1 MKDISERA
9 FPKGHFDEG
18 HFEGRAFPKGERAK
32 GMKGIVHKLEFPQ
45 KLLNNLRVGTPEK
58 QTQRSSAQKHW
69 QKLSTKVLNVK
80 LRITLIIYQHPNHLP
95 SPHLCEVEAI
105 DVLVKRSPVPFFEVA
120 QPFFK
125 Y

>member
-45 KLLNNLRVGTPEK
+45 KYK
-58 QTQRSSAQKHW
+58 ATQ
-69 QKLSTKVLNVK
+69 
-80 LRITLIIYQHPNHLP
+80 
-95 SPHLCEVEAI
+95 
-105 DVLVKRSPVPFFEVA
+105 LV
-120 QPFFK
+120 
-125 Y
+125 

>member
-45 KLLNNLRVGTPEK
+45 FVVLSQLSTQEKKSKLHVEQIK
-58 QTQRSSAQKHW
+58 QT
-69 QKLSTKVLNVK
+69 V
-80 LRITLIIYQHPNHLP
+80 
-95 SPHLCEVEAI
+95 
-105 DVLVKRSPVPFFEVA
+105 
-120 QPFFK
+120 
-125 Y
+125 

>member
-45 KLLNNLRVGTPEK
+45 WVGHQGK
-58 QTQRSSAQKHW
+58 SVIHDS
-69 QKLSTKVLNVK
+69 VK
-80 LRITLIIYQHPNHLP
+80 LGIQGHTLGNGDH
-95 SPHLCEVEAI
+95 A
-105 DVLVKRSPVPFFEVA
+105 DADK
-120 QPFFK
+120 K
-125 Y
+125 YDDNDDDGEMDSLR